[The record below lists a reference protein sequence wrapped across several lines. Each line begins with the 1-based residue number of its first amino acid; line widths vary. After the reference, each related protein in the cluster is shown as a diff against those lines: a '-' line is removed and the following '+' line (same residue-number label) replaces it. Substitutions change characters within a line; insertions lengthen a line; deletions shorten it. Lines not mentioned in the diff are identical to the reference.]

1 MGILGHLKGPNN
13 EEFYDF
19 LRTLSSIDEALIVG
33 VNEEDM
39 DIIKAALQ
47 CGANIHYD
55 SDKAIVRAIANK
67 SYDRKIAIVSLKLV
81 KGVYDFILPPHLD
94 ELSKNPSYISF

>member
-1 MGILGHLKGPNN
+1 
-13 EEFYDF
+13 
-19 LRTLSSIDEALIVG
+19 LSSIDEALIVG

-67 SYDRKIAIVSLKLV
+67 SYDIVDYLLSKGADRKIAIVSLKLV